1 MTNKDLVIGGKY
13 NWINQS
19 ERLIYLGHNLS
30 GNGYWHQFALTHTP
44 QKVWCELQDTDLHM
58 IEETNKDDM
67 PELIQLIHDKYN
79 VPINGVD
86 GVQMCHM
93 QLVINTVREYDKS
106 HIDELNAKQKADLQ
120 REKLALLESFMKHT
134 LVKRNLTG
142 RESGCLYDDLAKS
155 IQSKVE

>member
-1 MTNKDLVIGGKY
+1 MTNKDLVIGGAY
-13 NWINQS
+13 NFKNQP
-19 ERLIYLGHNLS
+19 ERLEYIGTDK
-30 GNGYWHQFALTHTP
+30 GWHQFKKIEI
-44 QKVWCELQDTDLHM
+44 QGVWCELLDTDLHM

-106 HIDELNAKQKADLQ
+106 HIDELNAKHKADLQ

-155 IQSKVE
+155 IQSEVE